1 MAMGSLFENYDPVG
15 SLNGMFA
22 PAYIH
27 GFAPSEAAV
36 SAWNKANAGLTAADI
51 EATRM
56 PNDYQAP
63 STGFER
69 FGTMLGG
76 TGGTAT
82 FGDPRGTVDP
92 EALRIAAQGGKYDMN
107 ARRNAIAAKVA
118 ANNAAAQ
125 PAAVTDPRMARLA
138 SFDPSLLWNG

>member
-36 SAWNKANAGLTAADI
+36 GAWNKANAGLTSADI

-63 STGFER
+63 GNPLDS
-69 FGTMLGG
+69 FGTMFGRGG
-76 TGGTAT
+76 TTAN

-92 EALRIAAQGGKYDMN
+92 EALRVAAQGGKYDIN

-118 ANNAAAQ
+118 ANAAAQ
-125 PAAVTDPRMARLA
+125 PITPSDPRMARLA